1 MVRIMGG
8 KAGPMSASEADLVA
22 RAVRGDTE
30 ALTELLEQ
38 EGPIVRQRLEAKIGT
53 TWRSSFDAD
62 DVMQV
67 SYMEAFMQ
75 VSRFSPAGPGAFRA
89 WLTQIAENNMRDAI
103 KSLERAKRPDP
114 RKRVHGPPGEQS
126 FVALVELLGVTN
138 STPSQHAAR
147 GEFRGAIDEALSK
160 MPPDYSRVITLYD
173 LEGRSA
179 QEVAAIMG
187 RSNGAVFMLRARAH
201 DKLRELLG
209 SSSRFFSTPS

>member
-1 MVRIMGG
+1 M
-8 KAGPMSASEADLVA
+8 AASETDLVA
-22 RAVRGDTE
+22 RAIRGDSE
-30 ALTELLEQ
+30 ALTDLLEQ
-38 EGPIVRQRLEAKIGT
+38 EGPAVRQRIESTLNSV
-53 TWRSSFDAD
+53 WRSSFDPD

-75 VSRFSPAGPGAFRA
+75 IGRFQPGGPGSFRA
-89 WLTQIAENNMRDAI
+89 WLAHIAENNMRDAI

-147 GEFRGAIDEALSK
+147 REFRGAIDSALSR

-173 LEGRSA
+173 LEGRSP

-187 RSNGAVFMLRARAH
+187 RSQGAVFMLRARAH

-209 SSSRFFSTPS
+209 SSSQFFSTPS

>member
-1 MVRIMGG
+1 
-8 KAGPMSASEADLVA
+8 MSESESDLVQ
-22 RAVRGDTE
+22 RAVAGDSE
-30 ALTELLEQ
+30 ALTGLLEQ
-38 EGPIVRQRLEAKIGT
+38 EGPIVRQRMEAKIGIV
-53 TWRSSFDAD
+53 WRSAFDAD

-75 VSRFSPAGPGAFRA
+75 IGRFQPSGPGAFRA
-89 WLTQIAENNMRDAI
+89 WLSQIAENNMRDAI

-114 RKRVHGPPGEQS
+114 RKRVHGPPGEES

-147 GEFRGAIDEALSK
+147 GEFRGAIDNALSR
-160 MPPDYSRVITLYD
+160 MPSDYSRVIMLYD

-179 QEVAAIMG
+179 QEVAAVMG
-187 RSNGAVFMLRARAH
+187 RSAGAIFMLRARAH

-209 SSSRFFSTPS
+209 SSSQFFSTPS